1 MIWEKRA
8 DIVSYLGMAFVAGW
22 ISCQGYYGLTQ
33 LWTQK
38 AQLAQT
44 AAQAICDRGKA
55 RDLAGQLE
63 ASTTGAVSDTAV
75 VGGLTGCKKVS
86 PEKVPQVAKILSEP
100 KK

>member
-8 DIVSYLGMAFVAGW
+8 DFVSAIGVAFVAGW
-22 ISCQGYYGLTQ
+22 ISCQGYYQLGH

-38 AQLAQT
+38 AQLSQV

-55 RDLAGQLE
+55 RDLAGQLA
-63 ASTTGAVSDTAV
+63 ASDDGGVSKQASIE
-75 VGGLTGCKKVS
+75 GLRGCGKVS
-86 PEKVPQVAKILSEP
+86 PKQVPQVAKILSEP